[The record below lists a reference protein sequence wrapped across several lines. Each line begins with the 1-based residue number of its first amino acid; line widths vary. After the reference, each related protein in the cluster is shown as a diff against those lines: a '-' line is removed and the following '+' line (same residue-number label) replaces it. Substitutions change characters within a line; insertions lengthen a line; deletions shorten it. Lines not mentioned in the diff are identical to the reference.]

1 MTFIRPRLNDYHQ
14 LAFTQ
19 EEVDFAIPFLDE
31 DIPLY
36 VDPFLLW
43 KSPSMQDNSL
53 HTAIISSFNHF
64 GYLATK
70 GKREEAVRALITISE
85 CVEVGLGVAKN
96 KQGHRIGEGAASEIL
111 NLFNN
116 IPQVKQGGFEHI
128 EEIQL
133 YVDQISRDRI
143 SDLTCSLIKS
153 FLIDFTIDQCNKWKI
168 PTSAVKLD
176 EVFDYKTKKFQ
187 ADKSTLPVNPQNGCP
202 ILLVPKRWLRYIP
215 WINYEDYFA
224 NSYVK
229 SVNVASDAQADR
241 VSVLN
246 FNRQNY
252 DLVQIYIKQKELTRD
267 DCKNDPLFKPIPI
280 LSAKRKF
287 SEFIKLP
294 TGKTVNADKAYED
307 NVCQLMASLL
317 YPQLDFAAEQSR
329 TDSGVQIR
337 DLIFYNSR
345 SLDFLDEILANYDSR
360 QIVMELKN
368 VRKVNREHINQLNRY
383 LSEQFGRFGVLIT
396 RNPLPKRIFRNTVD
410 LWAGQRKCIIA
421 LTDDDLS
428 LMVTLFESRQRLPI
442 EVIKRAYIDFMRAC
456 PA

>member
-1 MTFIRPRLNDYHQ
+1 MT
-14 LAFTQ
+14 
-19 EEVDFAIPFLDE
+19 
-31 DIPLY
+31 
-36 VDPFLLW
+36 
-43 KSPSMQDNSL
+43 
-53 HTAIISSFNHF
+53 
-64 GYLATK
+64 
-70 GKREEAVRALITISE
+70 
-85 CVEVGLGVAKN
+85 
-96 KQGHRIGEGAASEIL
+96 
-111 NLFNN
+111 
-116 IPQVKQGGFEHI
+116 
-128 EEIQL
+128 
-133 YVDQISRDRI
+133 
-143 SDLTCSLIKS
+143 
-153 FLIDFTIDQCNKWKI
+153 
-168 PTSAVKLD
+168 
-176 EVFDYKTKKFQ
+176 
-187 ADKSTLPVNPQNGCP
+187 
-202 ILLVPKRWLRYIP
+202 

-229 SVNVASDAQADR
+229 AVNLSSDVQADR

-287 SEFIKLP
+287 SEINKLP
-294 TGKTVNADKAYED
+294 TGKTANADKAYED

-345 SLDFLDEILANYDSR
+345 SLDFLDEILSKYESR

-368 VRKVNREHINQLNRY
+368 VQKVDRDHINQLNRY
-383 LSEQFGRFGVLIT
+383 LADQFGRFGVLIT
-396 RNPLPKRIFRNTVD
+396 RNPLPKQTFKNTID
-410 LWAGQRKCIIA
+410 LWAGQRRCIIA

-442 EVIKRAYIDFMRAC
+442 EVVKRAYIDFMRAC